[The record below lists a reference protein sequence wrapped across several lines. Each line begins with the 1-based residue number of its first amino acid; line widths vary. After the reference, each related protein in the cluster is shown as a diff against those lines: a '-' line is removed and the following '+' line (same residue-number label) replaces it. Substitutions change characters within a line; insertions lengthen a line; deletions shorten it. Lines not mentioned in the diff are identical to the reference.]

1 MKRVVSVVFSVLTM
15 AFSLILSPQAA
26 FGNTDESC
34 IKKLQYVESRLQ
46 QISIHLAQTSNIIHS
61 ESFLNNWM
69 RENNFSN
76 KADLA
81 TYLFKT
87 HLDNAKR
94 LIYENQV
101 YMETKYKVDCVGA
114 PYYETGL
121 KAYGNSFNQDNS
133 SSDNWWVRYSEVF
146 TKVTLL
152 QSAENNPLKPESNSQ
167 SDDSSNG
174 NAVAI
179 RIKEV
184 YGSLQNEAIQRFG
197 TCLYTPFKDIPAT
210 PVLTKWTPSDLS
222 TYFPL
227 LNRWLDDE
235 LKNLNQSRC
244 NVDQKVGYQ
253 PLTKEQIYEKE
264 LTILKSYI
272 ALFDDVISEKLGPK
286 IVGFYK
292 WTTQPPNFL
301 SGDFTNSKHIENFD
315 LSARAW
321 FEAEIKNLSIQ
332 NTRVVSSDWPIVTT
346 MTSAYYSAKLEELI
360 SSNFGAGQYSFKN
373 PIPTPKG
380 MNNSAEGYLNFFQT
394 IKSWFDSESK
404 LDRKNFRTDGA
415 QASDSEI
422 RVETPSI
429 IDEQK
434 ERPIVTFTGKVTPT
448 GTAIRINTNLN
459 GEKLI
464 VRASK
469 KSARTLT
476 FRITVSEDGIADLK
490 TKKSLRNYS
499 IQILFEGEVIR
510 SGRV

>member
-1 MKRVVSVVFSVLTM
+1 MKGSAVFSVLTM

-34 IKKLQYVESRLQ
+34 IKELQYVESRLQ
-46 QISIHLAQTSNIIHS
+46 QISTHLAQTSNIIHS
-61 ESFLNNWM
+61 ESYLNNWM
-69 RENNFSN
+69 KENNFSK
-76 KADLA
+76 KADVA
-81 TYLFKT
+81 TYLFKSY
-87 HLDNAKR
+87 LDNAKR

-101 YMETKYKVDCVGA
+101 YMETKYKADCLGA

-146 TKVTLL
+146 AKVTLL
-152 QSAENNPLKPESNSQ
+152 QSAENNPLTPGSNSQ

-184 YGSLQNEAIQRFG
+184 YGTLQNEATKRFG
-197 TCLYTPFKDIPAT
+197 TCLYKPFRDNPAA
-210 PVLTKWTPSDLS
+210 PVLAKWTPSDLS
-222 TYFPL
+222 AYFPL
-227 LNRWLDDE
+227 LNSWLDDE

-244 NVDQKVGYQ
+244 NVDQKVGDL

-264 LTILKSYI
+264 LTLLKNYT
-272 ALFDDVISEKLGPK
+272 ALFDDVISEKLGPQ

-301 SGDFTNSKHIENFD
+301 SGDFTNPKHIENFD

-321 FEAEIKNLSIQ
+321 FEAESKNLSIQ
-332 NTRVVSSDWPIVTT
+332 NTRVASSDWPKVTAV
-346 MTSAYYSAKLEELI
+346 TSAYYSAKLADLI
-360 SSNFGAGQYSFKN
+360 SLNFGAGQYSFKN
-373 PIPTPKG
+373 PIPTPKD
-380 MNNSAEGYLNFFQT
+380 MNNSAEGYLSFFQT
-394 IKSWFDSESK
+394 IKRWFDSESK
-404 LDRKNFRTDGA
+404 LDRRNFRADGA

-422 RVETPSI
+422 RVDTSTI

-434 ERPIVTFTGKVTPT
+434 ERSIATFTGKVTAT
-448 GTAIRINTNLN
+448 GTTIRINTNLN

-464 VRASK
+464 IRATK
-469 KSARTLT
+469 KGARTLT

-490 TKKSLRNYS
+490 IKKSLRNYS
-499 IQILFEGEVIR
+499 IRVLFEGEVIH